1 MNCTNCGAKLSCGCQ
16 KKVATDGKSVCTSCI
31 AKYESGLKSSKP
43 SSGTSPSN
51 VKVFYTA
58 PKK

>member
-16 KKVATDGKSVCTSCI
+16 KRVATDGKHVCSSCI
-31 AKYESGLKSSKP
+31 AVYESGLKKISTTKS
-43 SSGTSPSN
+43 SPSN
-51 VKVFYTA
+51 VKVFYTP